1 MRSVMLLSM
10 LLAPVGAPA
19 VLTAALSVD
28 ACESAC
34 PCERE
39 ASQADETTQQTVCA
53 DDCAQC
59 TCCVSAFIALSPDPG
74 LLCPSHSEGDA
85 RRAPQD
91 DPARGVSP
99 RVFRPPQK
107 TLV

>member
-19 VLTAALSVD
+19 VLTAAFSAD

-39 ASQADETTQQTVCA
+39 ASEAGETTEQTVCA

-74 LLCPSHSEGDA
+74 LLCPSHPEGDA
-85 RRAPQD
+85 RRGLQD

-99 RVFRPPQK
+99 RVFRPPQSAP
-107 TLV
+107 V